1 MPKIVFLNFTLEGQ
15 AFVERIIPNFS
26 NQLKQLLYL
35 DDYKEK
41 IVNQTPM
48 KDEKKKQL
56 ELELK

>member
-26 NQLKQLLYL
+26 NQLKKLLYL

-48 KDEKKKQL
+48 KDEKKNQL
-56 ELELK
+56 